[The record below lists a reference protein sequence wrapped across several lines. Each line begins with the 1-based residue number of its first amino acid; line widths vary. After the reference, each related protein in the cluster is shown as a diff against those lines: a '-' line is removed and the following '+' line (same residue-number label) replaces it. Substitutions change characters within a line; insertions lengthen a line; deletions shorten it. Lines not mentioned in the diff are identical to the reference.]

1 MCVCVCCLFFF
12 RPYTE
17 EKTDRALA
25 LSTQIKIHMRT
36 FCVSKLLL
44 RRYCNSPALTCGRG
58 PRQAGKQQRRKKPV
72 RAISMQSRLRCQ
84 KLSRMEKGVGCSR
97 PDCAS
102 RQCPYTSRL
111 AYIWSSCLG
120 KNRRVTS
127 FSIGEVVFSLWVSF
141 EPNGKKKKASIYIRS
156 LISVA
161 GSPAMRQAGH
171 VTSPPPPDSLGE
183 RRERAFLCPPFLL
196 ERNGERRRR
205 RSRLKID
212 T

>member
-44 RRYCNSPALTCGRG
+44 RRYCNSPALTCGGG

-141 EPNGKKKKASIYIRS
+141 EPNGKK
-156 LISVA
+156 
-161 GSPAMRQAGH
+161 
-171 VTSPPPPDSLGE
+171 
-183 RRERAFLCPPFLL
+183 RERQYIS
-196 ERNGERRRR
+196 GH
-205 RSRLKID
+205 
-212 T
+212 